1 MHLDVEHCFGRH
13 VRLSQFPFPCLFFLF
28 FKGEVHLSAVDDRTI
43 ALTNRRGSGRTRAIE
58 DARSSRRHKVRTCA
72 HKVRG
77 DNGSGVVKLGCEEKL
92 VPGNLDKLTR
102 RKKKKKRQT
111 TMYEH

>member
-1 MHLDVEHCFGRH
+1 MTAQL
-13 VRLSQFPFPCLFFLF
+13 
-28 FKGEVHLSAVDDRTI
+28 
-43 ALTNRRGSGRTRAIE
+43 LTNRRGSGRTRAIE

-102 RKKKKKRQT
+102 EREKKSDRRRCMNIALPEDKSRGLFG
-111 TMYEH
+111 

>member
-1 MHLDVEHCFGRH
+1 MLRPPCPAIPIPLP
-13 VRLSQFPFPCLFFLF
+13 LSFFPLF

-77 DNGSGVVKLGCEEKL
+77 DNGSGVVKLGCKEKL
-92 VPGNLDKLTR
+92 VPGNLDKLMR
-102 RKKKKKRQT
+102 ERKKKRQK
-111 TMYEH
+111 TMYEHCVA